1 MLSINR
7 TYFYLFCGLFLSLF
21 ISPNL
26 FMMFDEMI
34 LALMLFLGMLDMFY
48 NRSWKKYKV
57 FFWGTGILTF
67 YMFYSIFAYS
77 YNIPKAILKDFV
89 IWMKPV
95 IAFGITYAI
104 APTFTRSEKKIIR
117 ILSATLC
124 LGGVA
129 LYFVPSLFWV
139 TLYHEY
145 YLGSICLCSA
155 VVFLITADNDEKYA
169 IGMNLKKIIFLLLI
183 GLVCGRSKYFGSVV
197 VILFMIYVYRPGL
210 FSKMT
215 LKNGLIIFAF
225 IAGVIAVAWE
235 KIEFYFITGGDP
247 TAVFDEDLMVTVAR
261 PMLYVMG
268 FFVLWD
274 HLLLGS
280 GLASYATSPSST
292 DINYS
297 NLYYDYGL
305 DNVWGL
311 SPGYDDFISDAF
323 YPSLAQFGLVGV
335 VLFIYVWVWLG
346 RKLRLVIRKS
356 GIVPF
361 IVGVSIIVMILIDSI
376 AAVGIINSFGEMLMA
391 VMGMLLA
398 SVRDIPKD
406 EAKEMIHRP
415 IELETSYWRSVR
427 TI

>member
-1 MLSINR
+1 MLSIDK
-7 TYFYLFCGLFLSLF
+7 TYFYLFCGLLLSLF
-21 ISPNL
+21 LSPTL
-26 FMMFDEMI
+26 FMVFDEVI
-34 LALMLFLGMLDMFY
+34 LALMLFLGMLDMLY

-67 YMFYSIFAYS
+67 YMFYSIFAYN
-77 YNIPKAILKDFV
+77 YNIPKAIIKDFV

-104 APTFTRSEKKIIR
+104 APKFTRAEMKIIR
-117 ILSATLC
+117 ILCAVLC
-124 LGGVA
+124 VVGLG
-129 LYFVPSLFWV
+129 LYFTPLFWDF
-139 TLYHEY
+139 LFHEY
-145 YLGSICLCSA
+145 YLGSIVLCSA
-155 VVFLITADNDEKYA
+155 VVLLITADNDEKYV
-169 IGMNLKKIIFLLLI
+169 ICRNLKKILLLLLA

-210 FSKMT
+210 FSNMT
-215 LKNGLIIFAF
+215 LKNGMIVLGFF
-225 IAGVIAVAWE
+225 AGVIAVAWE

-311 SPGYDDFISDAF
+311 SPGYDDFISDTF
-323 YPSLAQFGLVGV
+323 YPALTQFGLVGIS
-335 VLFIYVWVWLG
+335 LFIYVWIWFSQ
-346 RKLRLVIRKS
+346 KLRLVIRKS

-361 IVGVSIIVMILIDSI
+361 IAGVSIIAMLLIDSI
-376 AAVGIINSFGEMLMA
+376 AAPGIINSFGEVLMA
-391 VMGMLLA
+391 IMGLVLA
-398 SVRDIPKD
+398 PVRTISRE
-406 EAKEMIHRP
+406 EAKQISQRP